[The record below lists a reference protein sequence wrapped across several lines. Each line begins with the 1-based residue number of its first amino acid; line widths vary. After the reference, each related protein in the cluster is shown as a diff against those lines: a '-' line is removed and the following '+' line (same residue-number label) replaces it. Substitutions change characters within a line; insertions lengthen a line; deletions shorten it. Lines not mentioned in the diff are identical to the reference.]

1 MTGRERHAGGKAS
14 WGWAADGAATIY
26 KEMPRWQSKECV
38 RCGPRR
44 YHSVSSLKPQP
55 LARIRTSLQPLAL
68 TMGMADSPARA
79 LLCGVLRVRGGA
91 PSLPRPTYLTFEE

>member
-1 MTGRERHAGGKAS
+1 
-14 WGWAADGAATIY
+14 
-26 KEMPRWQSKECV
+26 MPRWQSKECV

-79 LLCGVLRVRGGA
+79 LLCGVWCPSRACRGCTE
-91 PSLPRPTYLTFEE
+91 PSEAQIPHI